1 MTARPLCSSALH
13 VGGVSTTGGGDQKTF
28 SVAYPLRPPP
38 LAVIVAVPVPTP
50 VARPCEPA
58 LLLTVATAVLDED
71 HETMVVTF
79 CIEPSE
85 NVAMAENCL
94 EAPLL
99 TDSKLGETLMDTSVG
114 ALTVR
119 VALSV
124 LPAIEAVIV
133 VVPIPPPTARPC
145 VPGLLL
151 MVATDVT
158 EDDQVTRVVRLCVM
172 PSE

>member
-1 MTARPLCSSALH
+1 MAWHRRS
-13 VGGVSTTGGGDQKTF
+13 VSTACAGDQKTF

-38 LAVIVAVPVPTP
+38 LAVIVATPVPTP

-71 HETMVVTF
+71 QVTMVVTF
-79 CIEPSE
+79 CVEPSE
-85 NVAMAENCL
+85 NVAMAENCF
-94 EAPLL
+94 EAPRL

-119 VALSV
+119 VALPVKLAS
-124 LPAIEAVIV
+124 EAVMV

-145 VPGLLL
+145 MPGLLL

-158 EDDQVTRVVRLCVM
+158 DDDQVTTVVRLCVM